1 MVGLPQLPDLLPL
14 PSDSWLEQAD
24 YLGCTP
30 IVACGP
36 PDLDLW
42 LWYDVFGPKWMEQLD
57 TWKIGWN
64 FFRENRKSNVSIL
77 KPHTGK
83 ESFFWVAIIIRDA
96 WYFSGNH
103 HDKSLILM
111 DRYIYIYTHIHP
123 WVYLNHRCPGEILIG
138 MMILMNLMNMMN
150 LIKIMGHHLRGQAK
164 I

>member
-42 LWYDVFGPKWMEQLD
+42 LWYDVFGPKWMEQLH

-111 DRYIYIYTHIHP
+111 DIYIYTYP
-123 WVYLNHRCPGEILIG
+123 SLSLFESSVSWRNSHRNDDSDESDESDESD
-138 MMILMNLMNMMN
+138 
-150 LIKIMGHHLRGQAK
+150 
-164 I
+164 